1 MFEEHRGEARAVM
14 LDAELTRAKF
24 RIAELGRE
32 NEMLQRIA
40 HNADE
45 AGRGLREELAAARD
59 EVAASKERIQQL
71 YASHERK
78 DEENKRLLDAN
89 KKLVSRIIEAERV
102 IGELREKHDDY

>member
-45 AGRGLREELAAARD
+45 AGRGLREE
-59 EVAASKERIQQL
+59 VAASKERIQQL

-78 DEENKRLLDAN
+78 DKENERLFEAN